1 MITITRPKLNYLN
14 WKLLIALIPL
24 PLPFILPKSIVFM
37 LGLAFIF
44 AVFVLSW
51 DLVAGYTG
59 EVNLGHT
66 VFIGIGAYTS
76 ALLALKLHTP
86 PLISIIA
93 GGLLATIFGFVIG
106 IICLRLKGYYLAL
119 VTAILPL
126 VFIQFVN
133 IYSGIFGG
141 YEGLSIGI
149 KNALHRSIEGRYYIA
164 YGFMLLSLYAIYRV
178 VNGKFGLRL
187 KAIRDD
193 EELAE
198 GVGIDVVKHK
208 VIAFCISALMA
219 GLAGGVAVF
228 YRLSVGVDLF
238 GVPLMILIILS
249 ALFGGLGTLFGPL
262 IGALTI
268 YIAKYWV
275 FMEVA
280 RAINIQQADALMMY
294 LLLIVLILKMPEGLF
309 GWFKTVR
316 SKLPLRTY

>member
-1 MITITRPKLNYLN
+1 MITKLNISSFN
-14 WKLLIALIPL
+14 WKWLIALIPL

-76 ALLALKLHTP
+76 ALLALKFHTP
-86 PLISIIA
+86 PLISIVA
-93 GGLLATIFGFVIG
+93 GGLLAMLFGFVIG

-164 YGFMLLSLYAIYRV
+164 YGFMLLSIYAVYRL

-198 GVGIDVVKHK
+198 GAGIDVVKHK
-208 VIAFCISALMA
+208 VMAFCISALMA
-219 GLAGGVAVF
+219 GLAGGVVVF

-268 YIAKYWV
+268 YIAKHWI
-275 FMEVA
+275 FMEAA
-280 RAINIQQADALMMY
+280 RAINVQQADELMMY
-294 LLLIVLILKMPEGLF
+294 LLLIVLILKMPDGLF
-309 GWFKTVR
+309 GWLKSIFGKSDFST
-316 SKLPLRTY
+316 S